1 MVCWLQ
7 KKCQPVNWEWNFL
20 LVTELK
26 FENVN
31 PDWRTRFL
39 GNILGVTL
47 GQIHGDNYSF
57 DFSGEA
63 FLTVL

>member
-1 MVCWLQ
+1 M
-7 KKCQPVNWEWNFL
+7 NWEWNFL